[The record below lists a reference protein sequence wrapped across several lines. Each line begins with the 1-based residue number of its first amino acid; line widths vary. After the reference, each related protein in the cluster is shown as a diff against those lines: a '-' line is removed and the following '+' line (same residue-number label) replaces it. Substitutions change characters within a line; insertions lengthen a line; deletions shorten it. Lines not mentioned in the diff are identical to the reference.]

1 MDNSLKTAYI
11 LVEAMK
17 ENSALT
23 TLLGSADKIWPLAA
37 VDATAFPFV
46 IYSRD
51 QVAVN
56 YTKCC
61 NHDNTVMVTFRVY
74 SDNYVEALNIANEIR
89 NILEHK
95 QLITE
100 DIQINEMQI
109 ASVSEMYGENAFC
122 QAISF
127 QMLVE

>member
-122 QAISF
+122 QSISF

>member
-61 NHDNTVMVTFRVY
+61 NHDNTVMITFRVY